1 MAEAEGSIP
10 FVSTT
15 SNLLEPVGVPAGSF
29 VLIVFAP
36 CLGWHG
42 GARDGGAMDIVAA
55 TEHDLPVVERL
66 YRDVADEMNGAP
78 HDVWW
83 DFGVHPTHEGLLEAA
98 RSGNLFVAVAQA
110 PEEQLFGDEP
120 ECEAG
125 RPVAG
130 LGCKP
135 SVLGAFVLD
144 ARQGTDY
151 SLAPWLVDAPS
162 GRVAVIHLLAVA
174 PGARGR
180 GVGRALLRAAVR
192 EARSRGAWSLRLD
205 VFDNNAPAISAYRR
219 AGFADFGIF
228 DIEVGGG
235 LRHPSHLMELDLRE
249 TDEKR

>member
-29 VLIVFAP
+29 VLIVFAS
-36 CLGWHG
+36 CLGWRG
-42 GARDGGAMDIVAA
+42 GARGGGAMDIVAA
-55 TEHDLPVVERL
+55 TEHDLPAVERL
-66 YRDVADEMNGAP
+66 YRGVADEMNGAP

-144 ARQGTDY
+144 ARQGADY
-151 SLAPWLVDAPS
+151 SFASWLVDAPS

-174 PGARGR
+174 PGARRR

-219 AGFADFGIF
+219 AGFADLGIF

-249 TDEKR
+249 TCEKR

>member
-1 MAEAEGSIP
+1 
-10 FVSTT
+10 
-15 SNLLEPVGVPAGSF
+15 
-29 VLIVFAP
+29 
-36 CLGWHG
+36 
-42 GARDGGAMDIVAA
+42 MDIVAA
-55 TEHDLPVVERL
+55 TEHDLPAVERL

-98 RSGNLFVAVAQA
+98 HSGNLFVATAQA
-110 PEEQLFGDEP
+110 PEEQLFDDGP

-144 ARQGTDY
+144 ARQGADY

-162 GRVAVIHLLAVA
+162 GRVAVIHLLAAA

-180 GVGRALLRAAVR
+180 CCALPLGRRARAVHGLSASTYSTITPLRFRHIAVR
-192 EARSRGAWSLRLD
+192 DLPILASSILRSGADCGIPRISWSSTCARRMRSDDALSIASL
-205 VFDNNAPAISAYRR
+205 NP
-219 AGFADFGIF
+219 
-228 DIEVGGG
+228 
-235 LRHPSHLMELDLRE
+235 
-249 TDEKR
+249 